1 MAIFYSVMANKK
13 KILIGSVKK
22 LIALKVPDKEI
33 VVNLRDVGIDE
44 KQAKN
49 LIKLAK
55 QTPSEKEVKKP
66 ESNPEPKPLPKP
78 VAKEATPKV
87 AEEKSLD
94 QIKNE
99 LQKKD
104 FVKDEKMS
112 EGDKKSFFE
121 KLVNRSAKEPSKKS
135 KIDEIAEAI
144 QPKVE
149 GEKPKPVVEIPA
161 PKPEPKSIE
170 QKPIPAVVPKP
181 VMPLPKSAAQPKSVV
196 QPKPIPAQRTSSLDI
211 SKLWEK
217 GILSSV
223 NDKLKEIKEI
233 KADVDIAIEK
243 RADEVAK
250 KEINK
255 IQVLFDSQQ
264 SLFMEKVNAKLD
276 EKGKEVEELIDKKIV
291 EMKQTS
297 STLEKEMG
305 DLEVNRKQYKDF
317 ISEMTT
323 KLTELEHTKNKLVS
337 GMNSELI
344 KSKSEMQEFMDSSQS
359 KVRDI
364 DDRVNKT
371 LEVGLSVIDGLKV
384 DAETQLKDF
393 AIKRSDDLNH
403 DMREQLGEL
412 KDTKGAF
419 ENQIKEN
426 LAMLKEMKTTYES
439 QIEGRLKRL
448 DHLEAAIRK
457 EFDPAMFKQQMN
469 DLEGFKQ
476 QFVKVIETNVG
487 KFNQAIQEI
496 NEQANQAESKI
507 NGQIRLID
515 KKMTELDEFE
525 KTFAEE
531 MGLSVEKAFEKKKQA
546 KSKKKK
552 K

>member
-1 MAIFYSVMANKK
+1 MANKK